1 MLIKIRGVVYP
12 SVKAAAEAHSLTV
25 QGIYS
30 GLTRGDMDTV
40 GTGKNRPK
48 PITLNGI
55 RFPSI
60 SVASKALGFQ
70 RKYLG
75 NVLKNGSEVSHKRV
89 ADAIAAY
96 MEKTE

>member
-55 RFPSI
+55 SFPSI